1 MSYNEIA
8 ETFSEYS
15 KGKSSNCQHLIEL
28 FQQAMIQM
36 EEEEELLI
44 VEHPRTQLK
53 NQKEINRITF
63 RLMHVLSFH
72 DLLH

>member
-8 ETFSEYS
+8 ETFGEYS

-36 EEEEELLI
+36 EEEQLLL
-44 VEHPRTQLK
+44 VEHPRTPIK
-53 NQKEINRITF
+53 KPKK
-63 RLMHVLSFH
+63 
-72 DLLH
+72 D

>member
-1 MSYNEIA
+1 MVMSYNEIA

-36 EEEEELLI
+36 EEEELLV
-44 VEHPRTQLK
+44 VEHPRTPIRK
-53 NQKEINRITF
+53 PKK
-63 RLMHVLSFH
+63 
-72 DLLH
+72 D